1 MLLPGPNGT
10 SKAKPTQVPIMP
22 ATRNRRRRPLAL
34 RTRSESAPATG
45 AMTSAINA
53 PIARIEPLIPSFAA
67 AFGPRI
73 DDIWSGTMT
82 GTTVSQLANSA
93 NHSNDTT
100 IWSVTENR
108 PDCGTA
114 RRAEA
119 RAPEPSPMSPPLPHS
134 KDGQQ
139 HSAIPSIGENRLA
152 RRRRLGASFRTR
164 DDGGA
169 MTMKAVVCEAFG
181 GPEVL
186 ALREVPDPPQPG
198 PDEVQV
204 RITARGVQ
212 YVDVLMLAGKYQF
225 RPEPPFIPGN
235 EGAGEVVA
243 VGPRVAAFKP
253 GDKVM
258 CRQRLGAF
266 AERGNVKAEDCDLVP
281 AAMSLDE
288 AAVFRNVYHTAYHAL
303 LQRGRLKAGD
313 RVLIHGAAGG
323 IGLPAI
329 QIAKLY
335 GADVIATASTDEKRA
350 ACLEEGADY
359 AIPYHDGFRDRV
371 MELTRNRGVD
381 IVYDP
386 VNGPTFEESLR
397 CLAWSGRILILG
409 FLGGAPAAA
418 RTNYL
423 LIKGIEA
430 IGVRIGGLSETHP
443 DIALA
448 NIKTLIGLAAEG
460 KLKPRIWRRYA
471 LENAAEAVQ
480 ALIDRAVIGKAVL
493 TG

>member
-1 MLLPGPNGT
+1 
-10 SKAKPTQVPIMP
+10 
-22 ATRNRRRRPLAL
+22 
-34 RTRSESAPATG
+34 
-45 AMTSAINA
+45 
-53 PIARIEPLIPSFAA
+53 
-67 AFGPRI
+67 
-73 DDIWSGTMT
+73 
-82 GTTVSQLANSA
+82 
-93 NHSNDTT
+93 
-100 IWSVTENR
+100 
-108 PDCGTA
+108 
-114 RRAEA
+114 
-119 RAPEPSPMSPPLPHS
+119 
-134 KDGQQ
+134 
-139 HSAIPSIGENRLA
+139 
-152 RRRRLGASFRTR
+152 
-164 DDGGA
+164 
-169 MTMKAVVCEAFG
+169 MKAVVCEAFG

-186 ALREVPDPPQPG
+186 AVREVPDPPPPG
-198 PDEVQV
+198 PGEVQV

-243 VGPRVAAFKP
+243 VGPGVRAFER

-266 AERGNVKAEDCDLVP
+266 AELGNCKAEDCDLVP

-288 AAVFRNVYHTAYHAL
+288 AAAFRNVYHTAYHAL
-303 LQRGRLKAGD
+303 LQRGRLKAGEW
-313 RVLIHGAAGG
+313 VLIHGAAGG

-335 GADVIATASTDEKRA
+335 GAHIIATASTDEKRQ
-350 ACLEEGADY
+350 ACREEGADY
-359 AIPYHDGFRDRV
+359 AIPYQGGFRDKV
-371 MELTRNRGVD
+371 MELTQGRGVD

-409 FLGGAPAAA
+409 FLGGAPATA

-430 IGVRIGGLSETHP
+430 IGVRIGGLAEAHP
-443 DIALA
+443 EIAAA

-460 KLKPRIWRRYA
+460 KLRPRIWRRYP
-471 LENAAEAVQ
+471 LEEAAAAIE
-480 ALIDRAVIGKAVL
+480 ALIARAVIGKAVL
-493 TG
+493 IG